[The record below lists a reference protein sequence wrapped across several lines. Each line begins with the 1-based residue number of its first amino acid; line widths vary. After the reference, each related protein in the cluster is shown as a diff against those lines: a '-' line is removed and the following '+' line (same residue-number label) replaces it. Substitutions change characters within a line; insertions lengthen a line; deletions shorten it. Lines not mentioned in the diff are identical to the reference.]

1 MKLKDYISSASS
13 RVLSSPLVKYLLS
26 FISSLEERL
35 LEKEAKIEALE
46 AEIRVLKSLPKKPN
60 IEASNLDKTPDEE
73 TRKLAGQSK
82 KRPGSDKRKKKET
95 LEIHEHIKIE
105 LEDIPIGW
113 QLVGYKQRII
123 QDMIVRSNNIAYDL
137 EIWRSPDGL
146 EQRIASLPSYLTK
159 KQFGANLEGYV
170 LHQYYHCGV
179 TQPLI
184 HQTLCDYGVDI
195 SVGQINNILI
205 ENKALFHEEKKSL
218 LATGITL
225 CKEEGKELR
234 TDDTGAKHEF
244 KKGYCNCI
252 NNDLF
257 TYFTTTSSKS
267 RINFLEILRLDR
279 TDYYLNEAA
288 ISYLKA
294 EELPPKYLNALEL
307 ELAKCIDLSGVDYVC
322 FSDSEAL
329 NDYFQIKGFT
339 AKYAIKTMTEAML
352 IGSLV
357 QHGFDTNTLIHSDG
371 AGQFNVFVHSLCWK
385 HAERPLLKI
394 KTYTSEQQNL
404 LEEKKKAFWL
414 LYQSLKKYKKQPN
427 EALIL
432 VLENQFDQICELT
445 NDFLALDKILVEL
458 KTKKE
463 QLLRVLYRPQTSL
476 HNNASERDIREY
488 VKRRKISAGTRSE
501 KGKMARDTFLSLKK
515 TCQKLG
521 ISFWI
526 YLLDRLQNLDNIP
539 PLANVMKLKAKE
551 GFG

>member
-1 MKLKDYISSASS
+1 M
-13 RVLSSPLVKYLLS
+13 KYLLS
-26 FISSLEERL
+26 FISSLEERM
-35 LEKEAKIEALE
+35 LEKEAKIESLE
-46 AEIRVLKSLPKKPN
+46 AEIRVLKSLPKKPKL
-60 IEASNLDKTPDEE
+60 EASNLDKTPDVG
-73 TRKLAGQSK
+73 TGKSGGQPK
-82 KRPGSDKRKKKET
+82 KRPGSEKRKKKET
-95 LEIHEHIKIE
+95 LEIHEYIKIE
-105 LEDIPIGW
+105 LKDIPVGW
-113 QLVGYKQRII
+113 QLVGYKNRII
-123 QDMIVRSNNIAYDL
+123 QDIIVRSNNISYDL

-146 EQRIASLPSYLTK
+146 EQRVASLPAYLTK

-184 HQTLCDYGVDI
+184 YQTLCDYGVDI

-218 LATGITL
+218 LATGIAI
-225 CKEEGKELR
+225 CAKDGKELR

-257 TYFTTTSSKS
+257 TYFTTTGSKS
-267 RINFLEILRLDR
+267 RINFLEILRLGR

-288 ISYLKA
+288 ISYLRA
-294 EELPPKYLNALEL
+294 EKLSPKYLNVLATEL
-307 ELAKCIDLSGVDYVC
+307 VKQQNKEVDYLC
-322 FSDSEAL
+322 FDDWNAL
-329 NDYFQIKGFT
+329 NNYFQNNGFI
-339 AKYAIKTMTEAML
+339 AKYAVKTMTEAML

-357 QHGFDTNTLIHSDG
+357 HHGFDPNTLIHSDG

-385 HAERPLLKI
+385 HAERPLLKV
-394 KTYTSEQQNL
+394 KTYTSKQQNL

-414 LYQSLKKYKKQPN
+414 LYQSLKKYKEQPN
-427 EALIL
+427 EGIIPL
-432 VLENQFDQICELT
+432 LENEFDQICELT
-445 NDFLALDKILVEL
+445 NDFLALDKILIEL
-458 KTKKE
+458 KAKKE
-463 QLLRVLYRPQTSL
+463 QLLRVLQRPQTSL

-521 ISFWI
+521 ISFWK
-526 YLLDRLQNLDNIP
+526 YLLDRLQNLNNIP
-539 PLANVMKLKAKE
+539 SLATMMKLKAKE
-551 GFG
+551 SIA